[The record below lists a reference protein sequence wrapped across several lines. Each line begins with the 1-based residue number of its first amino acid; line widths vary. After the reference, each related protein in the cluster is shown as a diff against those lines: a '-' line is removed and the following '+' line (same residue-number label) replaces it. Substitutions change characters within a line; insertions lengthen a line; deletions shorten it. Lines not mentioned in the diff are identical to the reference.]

1 MLGRP
6 VISNC
11 ATPTEEASAF
21 VDFHL
26 KPIMQDGLSYIRNS
40 GDFIN
45 KIKSL
50 NHIPSNEILV
60 MADVVSLYLSIPHES
75 GLNAIEE
82 ALDNREKNS

>member
-1 MLGRP
+1 M
-6 VISNC
+6 ISNC

-21 VDFHL
+21 ADFHL
-26 KPIMQDGLSYIRNS
+26 NPIMQDGLSYMTNS
-40 GDFIN
+40 SDFIN

-50 NHIPSNEILV
+50 NHIPSNEVLV

-75 GLNAIEE
+75 GLNAIKE